1 MKEFLQKVKSIEV
14 DFKSTNNDYQS
25 KIELAVSSLLTG
37 GYEKSRQMFDAAIEL
52 DSTSPAG
59 WIGKSFAEIAFVAD
73 EEFNQLQ
80 IDEYINRA
88 LRKTDEL
95 MDYRAALCGC
105 LIYRHLDLIN
115 KYEAKKKEI
124 DGLKNQSQ
132 ANQNLA
138 LGALGAGLLLSGN
151 SKSVSSNIVGG
162 ALITGGIHKSIQH
175 NIDMNAYK
183 SFQEKLNFLILNQ
196 YSISQPVVNF
206 ARVFST
212 QIQTS
217 STKDNLN
224 LVVEQWFSKAN
235 SELDFRKE
243 VFIKSFNSMSSS
255 DFIDCCISQKIPAV
269 DKLRDYYAV
278 ILGSDSQEVRLL
290 NKSVYEDF
298 FEGLNKIELGKV
310 KSKIIVYKDVFILLI
325 SIIFI
330 IPFFLL
336 WNWLSSLDSGIGFDL
351 MFNIMLL
358 VIFASLIPLIYKKYK
373 ESGNG
378 QISDV
383 KSSLY
388 HSLNE
393 SIKLPRLSESA

>member
-14 DFKSTNNDYQS
+14 DFRSTNNDYQS

-52 DSTSPAG
+52 DSTCPAG

-132 ANQNLA
+132 ASQNLA

-196 YSISQPVVNF
+196 YSISQPIVNF

-217 STKDNLN
+217 LMKDNLN
-224 LVVEQWFSKAN
+224 LVVEKWFTKAN
-235 SELDFRKE
+235 GELELQKINFL
-243 VFIKSFNSMSSS
+243 KSFNSMNSS
-255 DFIDCCISQKIPAV
+255 DFIECCISKKIPFV
-269 DKLRDYYAV
+269 DSLIDYYAV
-278 ILGSDSQEVRLL
+278 ILGPDCKEVRML
-290 NKSVYEDF
+290 NKSVYEDY

-310 KSKIIVYKDVFILLI
+310 KSKIVIYRDVFMLLT

-330 IPFFLL
+330 PVLFFLL
-336 WNWLSSLDSGIGFDL
+336 NWASSQDYGIAFY
-351 MFNIMLL
+351 IMILA
-358 VIFASLIPLIYKKYK
+358 IFASLIPLIYKKYK

-378 QISDV
+378 QILDL
-383 KSSLY
+383 KSNLY

-393 SIKLPRLSESA
+393 SVKLPRLSESA

>member
-1 MKEFLQKVKSIEV
+1 
-14 DFKSTNNDYQS
+14 
-25 KIELAVSSLLTG
+25 
-37 GYEKSRQMFDAAIEL
+37 MFDAAIEL

-124 DGLKNQSQ
+124 DGLKNQSL

-183 SFQEKLNFLILNQ
+183 SFQEKLNYLILRQ
-196 YSISQPVVNF
+196 YSLSRPIVNF
-206 ARVFST
+206 TKIFST
-212 QIQTS
+212 QILSNQL
-217 STKDNLN
+217 KENLD
-224 LVVEQWFSKAN
+224 LIVEKWFAEAN
-235 SELDFRKE
+235 GLLTIQKIKFVKSYNSLTNNE
-243 VFIKSFNSMSSS
+243 FIK
-255 DFIDCCISQKIPAV
+255 CCISKKFPVI
-269 DKLRDYYAV
+269 DSLIDYYTL
-278 ILGSDSQEVRLL
+278 ILGPDCKEVTML
-290 NKSVYEDF
+290 NKSVYVDY
-298 FEGLNKIELGKV
+298 FETLNNLELDKL
-310 KSKIIVYKDVFILLI
+310 KSKIAFSKDVFMLLT
-325 SIIFI
+325 IFI
-330 IPFFLL
+330 FIPAFFFLL
-336 WNWLSSLDSGIGFDL
+336 HWASSQDYGIIFY
-351 MFNIMLL
+351 IMILA
-358 VIFASLIPLIYKKYK
+358 IFASFIPLISQKHKKFG
-373 ESGNG
+373 SNA
-378 QISDV
+378 ISDMRR
-383 KSSLY
+383 KLY
-388 HSLNE
+388 FSLNE

>member
-14 DFKSTNNDYQS
+14 DFRSTNNDYQS

-132 ANQNLA
+132 ASQNLA

-196 YSISQPVVNF
+196 YSISQPIVNF
-206 ARVFST
+206 ARVFSA

-217 STKDNLN
+217 LMKDNLN
-224 LVVEQWFSKAN
+224 LVVEKWFTKAN
-235 SELDFRKE
+235 GELELQKINFL
-243 VFIKSFNSMSSS
+243 KSFNSMNSS
-255 DFIDCCISQKIPAV
+255 DFIECCISKKFPFV
-269 DKLRDYYAV
+269 DSLIDYYAV
-278 ILGSDSQEVRLL
+278 ILGPDCKEVRML
-290 NKSVYEDF
+290 NKSVYEDY

-310 KSKIIVYKDVFILLI
+310 KSKIVIYRDVFMLLT

-330 IPFFLL
+330 PVLFFLL
-336 WNWLSSLDSGIGFDL
+336 NWASSQDYGIAFY
-351 MFNIMLL
+351 IMILA
-358 VIFASLIPLIYKKYK
+358 IFASLIPLIYKKYK

-378 QISDV
+378 QILDL
-383 KSSLY
+383 KSNLY

-393 SIKLPRLSESA
+393 SVKLPRLSESA